1 MALMAMGRIVSSE
14 IVASAAQLP
23 GSGRRC
29 SYERPTRGTVC
40 GTIRSMCGADAFFL
54 TINYQ
59 SRWESVCFP
68 HHGPCVVAQEQE
80 SSRHS
85 KEISALRSYRCTLEH
100 LPNRHSQQSSRTCP
114 KLVWSTFCEQEQLT
128 TFPLSDSTVSSNW
141 SEVTDDIEVVQ
152 NTIEVNN
159 NNIILYNNSI
169 IVFF

>member
-1 MALMAMGRIVSSE
+1 MASE
-14 IVASAAQLP
+14 AVIGMFLRFTRDPESDNSRYPNIYEHAT
-23 GSGRRC
+23 GSH
-29 SYERPTRGTVC
+29 SPTT
-40 GTIRSMCGADAFFL
+40 
-54 TINYQ
+54 
-59 SRWESVCFP
+59 ESV
-68 HHGPCVVAQEQE
+68 
-80 SSRHS
+80 SIS
-85 KEISALRSYRCTLEH
+85 ISALRSYRCTLEH